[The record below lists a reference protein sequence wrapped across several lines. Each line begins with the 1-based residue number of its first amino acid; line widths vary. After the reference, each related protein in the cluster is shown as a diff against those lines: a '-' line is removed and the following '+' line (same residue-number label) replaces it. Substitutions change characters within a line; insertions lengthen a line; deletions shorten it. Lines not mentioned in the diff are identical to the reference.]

1 MATDTVVSCSPR
13 VTKFNSPRFKDFI
26 DSILP
31 NELVQ
36 CADPLDLATLLVM
49 RSVTN
54 VFTEQN
60 KDFAD
65 IAAIYRWAIIIKV
78 ASPSRKVL
86 FTQIHQLNSLPIT
99 RKSSR
104 DLVKSNLSLEATIS
118 PPREL
123 RNSA

>member
-26 DSILP
+26 DSILT

-36 CADPLDLATLLVM
+36 YADPLDLATLLVM

-65 IAAIYRWAIIIKV
+65 IAAIYRWAITIKV
-78 ASPSRKVL
+78 DSPPRNVF
-86 FTQIHQLNSLPIT
+86 FTPTKLLNRLPII
-99 RKSSR
+99 RKSLK
-104 DLVKSNLSLEATIS
+104 DLVKSNLSLGTIIS
-118 PPREL
+118 PLREL

>member
-1 MATDTVVSCSPR
+1 MTTDTVVSCSPR

-26 DSILP
+26 DSIP
-31 NELVQ
+31 SNELVQ

-65 IAAIYRWAIIIKV
+65 IAAIYRWAITIKV

>member
-1 MATDTVVSCSPR
+1 MTTDTVVSCSPR

>member
-1 MATDTVVSCSPR
+1 MATDTVISCSPR

-26 DSILP
+26 DSILT

-65 IAAIYRWAIIIKV
+65 IAAIYRWAITIKV
-78 ASPSRKVL
+78 DSPSNTF
-86 FTQIHQLNSLPIT
+86 FTLTYQLSRQPIT
-99 RKSSR
+99 QKSSR